1 MAAATEFGDKVTAD
15 EASGPCHQNEIALV
29 H

>member
-1 MAAATEFGDKVTAD
+1 MAAATEFRDKVTANK
-15 EASGPCHQNEIALV
+15 ASGPCHQNEIALV